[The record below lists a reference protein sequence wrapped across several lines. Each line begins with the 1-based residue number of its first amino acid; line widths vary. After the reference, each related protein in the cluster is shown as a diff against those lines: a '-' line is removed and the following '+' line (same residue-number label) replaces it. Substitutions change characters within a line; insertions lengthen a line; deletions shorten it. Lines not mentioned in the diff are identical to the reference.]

1 MAPLIGAAIPIIGS
15 LLDKLIP
22 DKEAAA
28 KAKLEL
34 MELQSRGEL
43 AELEWAMKAII
54 AEASSSDPYTSRARP
69 SFLYVIYALIL
80 MSVPVAIATIVA
92 PVEAT
97 QFVDG
102 FRGFLSSIPEPFLWL
117 FGAGYLGY
125 SGARSWDK
133 RNMWQGMRQ

>member
-1 MAPLIGAAIPIIGS
+1 MAPLIGAAIPVIGQ

-22 DKEAAA
+22 DKQAAA

-34 MELQSRGEL
+34 MELQSRGDL
-43 AELEWAMKAII
+43 AELEWAMRAII

-92 PVEAT
+92 PIEAA
-97 QFVDG
+97 QFTDG
-102 FRGFLSSIPEPFLWL
+102 FKAFLGSIPEPFLWL

-133 RNMWQGMRQ
+133 RNMWHGMKQ